1 MTVYSRVLGQG
12 RRKRPHP
19 SSQQPPSLHIYS
31 SDGSRSFVRFVA
43 VVAVVAVVAIV
54 ADVSV
59 ITIITVMSLVTIVS
73 SHL

>member
-1 MTVYSRVLGQG
+1 MTVYSRVLGQGQGRIEGQG

-43 VVAVVAVVAIV
+43 DVAVVAFVAF
-54 ADVSV
+54 
-59 ITIITVMSLVTIVS
+59 VS
-73 SHL
+73 SLDSVFLCISEG

>member
-1 MTVYSRVLGQG
+1 MTVYSRVLGQGHGRIEGQG

-31 SDGSRSFVRFVA
+31 SDVSRSFVRFVA

-54 ADVSV
+54 AV
-59 ITIITVMSLVTIVS
+59 VS
-73 SHL
+73 SFNSVFL